1 MLRYSVNVFLF
12 VWSFLSRANYFS
24 GHTIIR
30 TWWLNYYA
38 DMNFYYYRHT
48 VIKKRISFDEILLLW
63 LIPQKVLCCIGIIQ
77 INTVLISV
85 IIFVLNFSPHFLKS
99 KLFFLVMRAY
109 RVCVLPCACMYM
121 RACIEELEYLLAALT
136 DTRSHTGLLHKA

>member
-1 MLRYSVNVFLF
+1 MAYPPKGIMLHWYYSNQY
-12 VWSFLSRANYFS
+12 SPYKCNYFCTQFFTS
-24 GHTIIR
+24 
-30 TWWLNYYA
+30 LP
-38 DMNFYYYRHT
+38 F
-48 VIKKRISFDEILLLW
+48 
-63 LIPQKVLCCIGIIQ
+63 
-77 INTVLISV
+77 
-85 IIFVLNFSPHFLKS
+85 KS